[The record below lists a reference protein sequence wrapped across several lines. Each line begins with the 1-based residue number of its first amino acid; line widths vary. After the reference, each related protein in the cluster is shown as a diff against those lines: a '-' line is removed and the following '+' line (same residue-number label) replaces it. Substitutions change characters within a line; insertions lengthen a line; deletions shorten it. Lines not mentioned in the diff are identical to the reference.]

1 MCEKFICDKCD
12 LLEHKDHSKES
23 FYLPSNYELLLSNF
37 SSFKSKLEH
46 QQEQNISNFETK
58 IKDLNVNIM
67 KFFQTEE
74 QRVEKQSNELIEFVI
89 QLKNQNKGLI
99 SKYSQKFDENFKEI
113 LNEYKEFKELLT
125 LCK

>member
-89 QLKNQNKGLI
+89 QLKNQNKDLI